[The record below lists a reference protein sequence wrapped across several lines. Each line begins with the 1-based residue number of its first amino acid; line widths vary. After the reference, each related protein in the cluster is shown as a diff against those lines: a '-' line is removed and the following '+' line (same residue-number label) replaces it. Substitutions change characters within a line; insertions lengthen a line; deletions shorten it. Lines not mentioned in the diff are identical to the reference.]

1 MRIWTILPFLGS
13 IAVSACTGSP
23 VTLATPPDFELE
35 TPAGIASVSIRESPP
50 GTTDAGFERLVAS
63 GMESEMPGSLV
74 KGPMVAPFPTRRIV
88 WHANPTAAPGVS
100 VLIVNVFDGSYP
112 FAYQQQVV
120 ANDAPPGV
128 LVSAIASMT
137 SRLAVD
143 LHQSNPGA
151 PAQL

>member
-1 MRIWTILPFLGS
+1 MRIWTVLSFLGS

-23 VTLATPPDFELE
+23 ATLATPPAFELR

-50 GTTDAGFERLVAS
+50 GTTDAEFERLVAS
-63 GMESEMPGSLV
+63 GMESDMPGSLV
-74 KGPMVAPFPTRRIV
+74 KGPVIAPFPTRRIV
-88 WHANPTAAPGVS
+88 WHANPMAVRGVS
-100 VLIVNVFDGSYP
+100 LLTVNVFAGSSP

-120 ANDAPPGV
+120 ANDAPLGV

-143 LHQSNPGA
+143 LDQGNPRTHA
-151 PAQL
+151 